1 MENVYFP
8 AKDGFTRNVIFF
20 FRYSA
25 ESTGRLREQLA
36 QVNHV
41 HTYSTVHGSVY
52 HSTSEQRNKKYLKV
66 SCLFNEI
73 YNQEFFL

>member
-41 HTYSTVHGSVY
+41 HTYSTVQFITVH
-52 HSTSEQRNKKYLKV
+52 QNK
-66 SCLFNEI
+66 EI
-73 YNQEFFL
+73 KNI